1 MAQSHSRAVRF
12 AHAFSLEGVE
22 GTFPSGTYVVE
33 ETTEPVEGLTFVGY
47 RRTKTTIE
55 LPWSGSSNFSRQ
67 LVEIDPAALE
77 TALARDAL
85 AIAQNAQQA
94 PSTP

>member
-1 MAQSHSRAVRF
+1 MARSQSRAVRF

-33 ETTEPVEGLTFVGY
+33 ETTEPIEGLTFIGY

-77 TALARDAL
+77 VALARDAL
-85 AIAQNAQQA
+85 AMD
-94 PSTP
+94 